1 MTKSITETLQLVA
14 TNLENVMI
22 VDKSVNSITTDS
34 IQLGENIRIVND
46 AMGEVEDS
54 NQNMVDN
61 MNQVN
66 EVVELMDALL
76 LIFSL
81 P

>member
-22 VDKSVNSITTDS
+22 VDKSVNSITTYS

-46 AMGEVEDS
+46 AMGEVEAVSYTHLDVYKRQLYAYT
-54 NQNMVDN
+54 QN
-61 MNQVN
+61 
-66 EVVELMDALL
+66 
-76 LIFSL
+76 
-81 P
+81 